1 MTFRFARHTNDLEQI
16 KSFYIDILGFEL
28 LGGFEN
34 HNGYDGVFIGKS
46 NENWHL
52 EFTKSEEIV
61 LFDFNED
68 DILVFYPNSKMEF
81 DFIMNKIQSK
91 KIEFVKAKNPYWN
104 NSEASEG
111 KMILD
116 PDGYML
122 RFAQDLGERA
132 LSVSKFAL

>member
-1 MTFRFARHTNDLEQI
+1 MTFRFARHTNNLEQI

-61 LFDFNED
+61 LFNFNED
-68 DILVFYPNSKMEF
+68 DILVFYPNNKTEF
-81 DFIMNKIQSK
+81 DFIMNKIHSR
-91 KIEFVKAKNPYWN
+91 KIEFIKAKNPYWN
-104 NSEASEG
+104 NSEGSVGSEG

-116 PDGYML
+116 PDGY
-122 RFAQDLGERA
+122 RVIISDL
-132 LSVSKFAL
+132 KIK

>member
-34 HNGYDGVFIGKS
+34 HNGYDGIFIGKS

-52 EFTKSEEIV
+52 EFTKSEEVV

-68 DILVFYPNSKMEF
+68 DILVFYPNNKIEF

-91 KIEFVKAKNPYWN
+91 KIEFVEAKNPYWN
-104 NSEASEG
+104 ENG

-116 PDGYML
+116 PDGYRVL
-122 RFAQDLGERA
+122 ISDLKIE
-132 LSVSKFAL
+132 

>member
-34 HNGYDGVFIGKS
+34 HNGYDGIFIGKL

-61 LFDFNED
+61 LFDFNAD
-68 DILVFYPNSKMEF
+68 DILVFYPNNKMDF

-91 KIEFVKAKNPYWN
+91 KIEFIKAKNPYWN
-104 NSEASEG
+104 ENG

-116 PDGYML
+116 PDGY
-122 RFAQDLGERA
+122 RVVISDL
-132 LSVSKFAL
+132 KTKQ

>member
-34 HNGYDGVFIGKS
+34 HNDYDGIFIGKS

-61 LFDFNED
+61 LFDFNKD
-68 DILVFYPNSKMEF
+68 DNLVFYPNSKMEF

-91 KIEFVKAKNPYWN
+91 KIEFIKAKNPYWN
-104 NSEASEG
+104 ENG

-116 PDGYML
+116 PDGY
-122 RFAQDLGERA
+122 RVIISDLKI
-132 LSVSKFAL
+132 V